1 MYLLFINFKDNIRN
15 LNYGVTV
22 RKFAFIAI
30 SSLFIGRLQKK
41 IIIMGTCQRLNLI
54 YKKCMSQE
62 QI

>member
-22 RKFAFIAI
+22 RKFAFIAV
-30 SSLFIGRLQKK
+30 SSLLQKK

-54 YKKCMSQE
+54 YKKCMSHE